1 MQIQLLLNYGKS
13 ILFNK
18 IHTSI
23 HSKIHSEKRNI
34 SFLLTKSEESNL
46 KPDEIFS
53 LQSKH
58 LNLKLT
64 NESVH
69 LPTQVFL
76 ITKNESS
83 ALTNRGER
91 IPSTAMSGVILFR
104 LLEPAGSEP
113 TLNQRTQIEHYT
125 GDRLV

>member
-1 MQIQLLLNYGKS
+1 MENQFYLIE
-13 ILFNK
+13 

-23 HSKIHSEKRNI
+23 HSEIYSEKRNI

-69 LPTQVFL
+69 LPTQVFSHH
-76 ITKNESS
+76 E
-83 ALTNRGER
+83 E
-91 IPSTAMSGVILFR
+91 
-104 LLEPAGSEP
+104 
-113 TLNQRTQIEHYT
+113 
-125 GDRLV
+125 

>member
-13 ILFNK
+13 ILFN
-18 IHTSI
+18 
-23 HSKIHSEKRNI
+23 RN
-34 SFLLTKSEESNL
+34 SYKYPFGNSLRKKKYFLSSNKSEESNL

-83 ALTNRGER
+83 ALTNQARRANSKYGYVGCHFISAFGTR
-91 IPSTAMSGVILFR
+91 WIRANVKSTH
-104 LLEPAGSEP
+104 
-113 TLNQRTQIEHYT
+113 T
-125 GDRLV
+125 D

>member
-1 MQIQLLLNYGKS
+1 MENQFYLIE
-13 ILFNK
+13 

-23 HSKIHSEKRNI
+23 HSEIHSEKRNI
-34 SFLLTKSEESNL
+34 SFLDKSEESNL

-69 LPTQVFL
+69 LPTQVFSHH
-76 ITKNESS
+76 E
-83 ALTNRGER
+83 E
-91 IPSTAMSGVILFR
+91 
-104 LLEPAGSEP
+104 
-113 TLNQRTQIEHYT
+113 
-125 GDRLV
+125 